1 MLRNITYA
9 MLGLERSDQRSQ
21 AVDGVTPPVGCL
33 TFRRSLS
40 ALSELLDGALTRLSD
55 FQHLFQPGADVLDFL
70 RHHFVAHRILPPGN
84 WHALGL

>member
-21 AVDGVTPPVGCL
+21 AMDGVTPPAGCL

-40 ALSELLDGALTRLSD
+40 E
-55 FQHLFQPGADVLDFL
+55 
-70 RHHFVAHRILPPGN
+70 
-84 WHALGL
+84 